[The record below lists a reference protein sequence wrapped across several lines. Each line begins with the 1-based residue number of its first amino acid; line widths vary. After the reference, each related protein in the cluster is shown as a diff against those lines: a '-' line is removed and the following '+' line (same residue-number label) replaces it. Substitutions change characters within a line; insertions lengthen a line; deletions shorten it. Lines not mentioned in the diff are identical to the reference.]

1 MKRHVRSV
9 ARAFP
14 SLADARPLRCHSTST
29 RITRTMCLR
38 VARACS
44 ALARWRLFTQS
55 SLHVDVVRRG
65 SFATGTFFTL
75 ENDGGTFFASWP
87 ASPVF
92 AKRYILNPTVH
103 GLDPGHNTCLCRDVL
118 EAAHTR
124 CQAMSE
130 ASKYSTYGCVLV
142 SDVMHAT
149 SAKHMKFGQ
158 THWIDEE
165 ARVMDAVRQMFATHL
180 SALVVMQREA
190 LDADRSGV
198 ISDEELLLSAEND
211 AIVGIITERD
221 YLNAVAQGQI
231 GLHTKVKDIMTDFKH
246 SDAAGESK
254 KKLIFAS
261 PDSTALAAVETMT
274 NNRLRHVPVIGSK
287 GFDKLGNPIQP
298 RVLGVISIGELL
310 KSVLAEARC
319 EIHQLEGYIHG
330 DAEYSAEEH
339 VSGHSNDVKVETRE
353 QRDEASSAK

>member
-1 MKRHVRSV
+1 MMRQ
-9 ARAFP
+9 
-14 SLADARPLRCHSTST
+14 
-29 RITRTMCLR
+29 R

-44 ALARWRLFTQS
+44 ALARCNRLLRQN
-55 SLHVDVVRRG
+55 DVVRRG
-65 SFATGTFFTL
+65 SSITGTFFTL
-75 ENDGGTFFASWP
+75 DNDGGTFFTSWP
-87 ASPVF
+87 ASLVF

-103 GLDPGHNTCLCRDVL
+103 SLDPGHHTCLCRDVL
-118 EAAHTR
+118 EAAHSR
-124 CQAMSE
+124 CKQAYGD
-130 ASKYSTYGCVLV
+130 ASHYSTYGCVLV
-142 SDVMHAT
+142 SDVIDAT

-165 ARVMDAVRQMFATHL
+165 ARVMDAVRQMFVTHL

-221 YLNAVAQGQI
+221 YLNAVAQGNI
-231 GLHTKVKDIMTDFKH
+231 GLDTKVKDIMTDFKH
-246 SDAAGESK
+246 SDAGESK

-261 PDSTALAAVETMT
+261 PHSTALAAIETMT
-274 NNRLRHVPVIGSK
+274 NNRLRHIPVIGSK
-287 GFDKLGNPIQP
+287 GFDNLGNPIQP

-310 KSVLAEARC
+310 KSVLAEARS
-319 EIHQLEGYIHG
+319 EIHQLECYIHG

-353 QRDEASSAK
+353 QRDEASLAK